1 MDDCIYMYLQVWWK
15 TNDRISITILLLN
28 IKDIQ
33 RLVFFAGQPYMMK
46 PAVYVYIYIYYSE
59 YRVSFGSPAR
69 MDVQKA
75 EHL

>member
-15 TNDRISITILLLN
+15 IDRISITILLLN

-33 RLVFFAGQPYMMK
+33 RLVFFCRA
-46 PAVYVYIYIYYSE
+46 AIYDEAS
-59 YRVSFGSPAR
+59 GGPTR

-75 EHL
+75 EHLFLLVHVKKIRLDF